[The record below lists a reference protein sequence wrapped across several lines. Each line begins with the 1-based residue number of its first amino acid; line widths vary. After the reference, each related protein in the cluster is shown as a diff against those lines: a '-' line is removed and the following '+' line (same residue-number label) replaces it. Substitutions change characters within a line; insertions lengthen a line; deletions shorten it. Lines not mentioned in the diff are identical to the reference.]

1 MRNNF
6 LKSNLIVIFF
16 NLAKRL
22 TEKQKE
28 EIKINFL
35 DNQSVEFLS
44 EKFNCTKMTIIR
56 NLKKSL
62 GEIKYKEILNRLNA
76 TLDIKNEK
84 LLENDNQ
91 QINEKNKI
99 NKTDDTSI
107 SIGTS
112 NEDKINPFESFIE
125 ITPLDH
131 DFESVSQKDISSIP
145 LSEIKLPKVVF
156 LIVKKEIELE
166 TKYLKDYPEWQFL
179 PQNDL
184 KRKTIE
190 IHFDLKTAKRI
201 CNKDQK
207 VLKVPNTD
215 VFRIVAP
222 ILISRGISRI
232 VTAENLISI

>member
-1 MRNNF
+1 
-6 LKSNLIVIFF
+6 L

-22 TEKQKE
+22 SEKQKE

-35 DNQSVEFLS
+35 DNQSVEILS
-44 EKFNCTKMTIIR
+44 EKFNCTKTTIIR

-62 GEIKYKEILNRLNA
+62 GEKKYKEILNRLNEP
-76 TLDIKNEK
+76 LDIEGENF
-84 LLENDNQ
+84 LENDNKQ
-91 QINEKNKI
+91 TFEENIIK
-99 NKTDDTSI
+99 KTDDTSI
-107 SIGTS
+107 GIS
-112 NEDKINPFESFIE
+112 NEDKTSPFESFIE

-131 DFESVSQKDISSIP
+131 DFEDVSQKDISSIP
-145 LSEIKLPKVVF
+145 LSEIKLPNMVF

-190 IHFDLKTAKRI
+190 IHFDLKTAKRM

-207 VLKVPNTD
+207 VIKVPNTD

-222 ILISRGISRI
+222 ILMSRGISRI
-232 VTAENLISI
+232 VAAENLISI

>member
-1 MRNNF
+1 MRDNF
-6 LKSNLIVIFF
+6 LKLNLSVIF

-22 TEKQKE
+22 TEKQKD
-28 EIKINFL
+28 EIKTNFL
-35 DNQSVEFLS
+35 DNQSIEFLS
-44 EKFNCTKMTIIR
+44 KKFNCTKMTIIR

-62 GEIKYKEILNRLNA
+62 GEIRYKEILNRLNESFD
-76 TLDIKNEK
+76 TKDEK
-84 LLENDNQ
+84 LLKNDYQLTNKKN
-91 QINEKNKI
+91 QINKPH
-99 NKTDDTSI
+99 DTSI
-107 SIGTS
+107 SIGRS

-125 ITPLDH
+125 ITPLNH
-131 DFESVSQKDISSIP
+131 DFEDFSQKDISSIP
-145 LSEIKLPKVVF
+145 LSEIKLPNVVF

-179 PQNDL
+179 PQNEL

-207 VLKVPNTD
+207 VIKVPNTD

-222 ILISRGISRI
+222 MLISRGISRL

>member
-1 MRNNF
+1 M
-6 LKSNLIVIFF
+6 
-16 NLAKRL
+16 AKRL
-22 TEKQKE
+22 SEKQKE

-35 DNQSVEFLS
+35 DNQSVEILS
-44 EKFNCTKMTIIR
+44 EKFNCTKTTIIR

-62 GEIKYKEILNRLNA
+62 GEKKYKEILNRLNEPF
-76 TLDIKNEK
+76 DVEGEN
-84 LLENDNQ
+84 LLENDNKQ
-91 QINEKNKI
+91 TFEENIIK
-99 NKTDDTSI
+99 KTDDTSI
-107 SIGTS
+107 GIS
-112 NEDKINPFESFIE
+112 NEDRISPFESFIE

-131 DFESVSQKDISSIP
+131 DFEDVSQKDISSIP
-145 LSEIKLPKVVF
+145 LSEIKLPNMVF

-190 IHFDLKTAKRI
+190 IHFDLKTAKRM

-207 VLKVPNTD
+207 VIKVPNTD

-222 ILISRGISRI
+222 ILMSRGISRI

>member
-1 MRNNF
+1 MCDNI
-6 LKSNLIVIFF
+6 LKLNLIVLF

-44 EKFNCTKMTIIR
+44 EKFNCTKTTIIR

-62 GEIKYKEILNRLNA
+62 GEIKYKEILNKLNE
-76 TLDIKNEK
+76 TFHFKDEK
-84 LLENDNQ
+84 LLENDNEP
-91 QINEKNKI
+91 IYEKSIKNKFD
-99 NKTDDTSI
+99 NNSI
-107 SIGTS
+107 SIGRS

-131 DFESVSQKDISSIP
+131 DFEDVSQKDISSIP
-145 LSEIKLPKVVF
+145 LSEIKLPNVVF

-232 VTAENLISI
+232 VTADNLISI

>member
-1 MRNNF
+1 M
-6 LKSNLIVIFF
+6 
-16 NLAKRL
+16 AKRL

-28 EIKINFL
+28 EIKIDFL
-35 DNQSVEFLS
+35 DNQTVEFLS
-44 EKFNCTKMTIIR
+44 EKFNCTKTTIIR

-84 LLENDNQ
+84 LFKNDNQ
-91 QINEKNKI
+91 QTIEKNKK
-99 NKTDDTSI
+99 NNPDNI
-107 SIGTS
+107 SSSKGLS
-112 NEDKINPFESFIE
+112 NVDKINTFESFIE

-131 DFESVSQKDISSIP
+131 DFEAVSQKDISSIP
-145 LSEIKLPKVVF
+145 LSDIKLPNVVF

-179 PQNDL
+179 PQVDL
-184 KRKTIE
+184 QRKTIE
-190 IHFDLKTAKRI
+190 IHFDLKTAKRM

-207 VLKVPNTD
+207 VIKVPNTD

>member
-1 MRNNF
+1 M
-6 LKSNLIVIFF
+6 
-16 NLAKRL
+16 AKRL
-22 TEKQKE
+22 SEKQKE

-35 DNQSVEFLS
+35 DNQSVEILS
-44 EKFNCTKMTIIR
+44 EKFNCTKTTIIR

-62 GEIKYKEILNRLNA
+62 GEKKYKEILNRLNEPF
-76 TLDIKNEK
+76 DIEGENF
-84 LLENDNQ
+84 LENDNKQ
-91 QINEKNKI
+91 TFEDNIIKN
-99 NKTDDTSI
+99 TEDT

-112 NEDKINPFESFIE
+112 NEDKISPFESFIE

-131 DFESVSQKDISSIP
+131 DFEDVPQKDISSIP
-145 LSEIKLPKVVF
+145 LSEIKLPNIVF

-190 IHFDLKTAKRI
+190 IHFDLKTAKRM

-207 VLKVPNTD
+207 VIKVPNTD

-222 ILISRGISRI
+222 ILMSRGISRI

>member
-1 MRNNF
+1 M
-6 LKSNLIVIFF
+6 
-16 NLAKRL
+16 AKRL

-35 DNQSVEFLS
+35 DNQSIDNLS
-44 EKFNCTKMTIIR
+44 EKFICSKTTIIR

-62 GEIKYKEILNRLNA
+62 GEKKYKEILNRSNP
-76 TLDIKNEK
+76 TLDIEDDKLAKNEI
-84 LLENDNQ
+84 Q
-91 QINEKNKI
+91 QTYETNKI
-99 NKTDDTSI
+99 NKTYDTST
-107 SIGTS
+107 SLGRS
-112 NEDKINPFESFIE
+112 NEDKINSFESFIE
-125 ITPLDH
+125 ITPLNH
-131 DFESVSQKDISSIP
+131 DFEDLSQKDISSIP
-145 LSEIKLPKVVF
+145 LSEIKLPNIVF
-156 LIVKKEIELE
+156 LIVKKEIELV

-190 IHFDLKTAKRI
+190 IHFDLKTAKRM

-232 VTAENLISI
+232 VTSENLISI

>member
-1 MRNNF
+1 M
-6 LKSNLIVIFF
+6 

-35 DNQSVEFLS
+35 DNKSVEFLS
-44 EKFNCTKMTIIR
+44 EKFNCTKTTIIR

-62 GEIKYKEILNRLNA
+62 GEIKYNEILNRLNA
-76 TLDIKNEK
+76 TFDLKNK
-84 LLENDNQ
+84 NLLENDNQ

-99 NKTDDTSI
+99 NKSDDTSI
-107 SIGTS
+107 SIGIS

-131 DFESVSQKDISSIP
+131 DFEAVSQKDISSIP
-145 LSEIKLPKVVF
+145 LSEIKLPNMVF

-184 KRKTIE
+184 QRKTIE

-207 VLKVPNTD
+207 VIKVPNTD

-222 ILISRGISRI
+222 ILMSRGISRI
-232 VTAENLISI
+232 VAAENLISI

>member
-1 MRNNF
+1 M
-6 LKSNLIVIFF
+6 

-35 DNQSVEFLS
+35 DNQSVELLS
-44 EKFNCTKMTIIR
+44 EKFNCTKTTIIR

-76 TLDIKNEK
+76 TLDLKNEN

-99 NKTDDTSI
+99 NKYDDTSI
-107 SIGTS
+107 SKGIS

-131 DFESVSQKDISSIP
+131 DFETVSQKDISSIP
-145 LSEIKLPKVVF
+145 LSEMKLPSVVF

-184 KRKTIE
+184 QRKTIE

-207 VLKVPNTD
+207 VIKVPNTD

-222 ILISRGISRI
+222 ILMSRGISRI

>member
-1 MRNNF
+1 
-6 LKSNLIVIFF
+6 
-16 NLAKRL
+16 LAKRL

-35 DNQSVEFLS
+35 DNQSVDFLS
-44 EKFNCTKMTIIR
+44 EKFKCTKTTIIR
-56 NLKKSL
+56 NLKKSI
-62 GEIKYKEILNRLNA
+62 GEAKYKEILNKSNA
-76 TLDIKNEK
+76 TFDEK
-84 LLENDNQ
+84 DEILLEN
-91 QINEKNKI
+91 KNKLI
-99 NKTDDTSI
+99 IDKNKTNKPDYTSL
-107 SIGTS
+107 SLGKS
-112 NEDKINPFESFIE
+112 NEDKINPFDSFIE

-131 DFESVSQKDISSIP
+131 DFEDFSQKDISSIP
-145 LSEIKLPKVVF
+145 LSEIKLPNVVF

-190 IHFDLKTAKRI
+190 IHFDLKNAKRI

-207 VLKVPNTD
+207 VIKVPNTD

>member
-1 MRNNF
+1 M
-6 LKSNLIVIFF
+6 
-16 NLAKRL
+16 AKRL

-35 DNQSVEFLS
+35 DNQSLEILS
-44 EKFNCTKMTIIR
+44 QKFNCTKTTIIR

-62 GEIKYKEILNRLNA
+62 GEKKYKEILNILNS
-76 TLDIKNEK
+76 TFDIKDEK
-84 LLENDNQ
+84 LPDNIQ
-91 QINEKNKI
+91 QNNEINKI
-99 NKTDDTSI
+99 NQPDDTSI
-107 SIGTS
+107 LIDRS

-131 DFESVSQKDISSIP
+131 DFEDVSQKDISSIP
-145 LSEIKLPKVVF
+145 LSKIKLPNMVF

-190 IHFDLKTAKRI
+190 IHFDLKTAKRM

-222 ILISRGISRI
+222 ILVSRGISRI

>member
-1 MRNNF
+1 M
-6 LKSNLIVIFF
+6 
-16 NLAKRL
+16 AKRL
-22 TEKQKE
+22 SEKQKE

-35 DNQSVEFLS
+35 DNQSVEILS
-44 EKFNCTKMTIIR
+44 EKFNCTKTTIIR

-62 GEIKYKEILNRLNA
+62 GEKKYKEILNRSNEPF
-76 TLDIKNEK
+76 DIEGEN
-84 LLENDNQ
+84 LLENDNKQ
-91 QINEKNKI
+91 TFEENIIK
-99 NKTDDTSI
+99 KTEDTSI
-107 SIGTS
+107 GIS
-112 NEDKINPFESFIE
+112 NEDKISPFESFIE

-131 DFESVSQKDISSIP
+131 DFEDVSQKDISSIP
-145 LSEIKLPKVVF
+145 LSEIKLPNMVF

-184 KRKTIE
+184 NRKTLE
-190 IHFDLKTAKRI
+190 LHFDLKTAKRI

-207 VLKVPNTD
+207 VIKVPNTD

-222 ILISRGISRI
+222 ILLSRGISRI

>member
-1 MRNNF
+1 M
-6 LKSNLIVIFF
+6 
-16 NLAKRL
+16 AKRL

-35 DNQSVEFLS
+35 DNQSVDLLS
-44 EKFNCTKMTIIR
+44 EKFKCTKTTIIR

-76 TLDIKNEK
+76 TFDLKNEN
-84 LLENDNQ
+84 LLVNDNQ

-107 SIGTS
+107 SINIS

-131 DFESVSQKDISSIP
+131 NFEAVSQKDISSIP
-145 LSEIKLPKVVF
+145 LSEIKLPNMVF

-184 KRKTIE
+184 QRKTIE

-207 VLKVPNTD
+207 VIKVPNTD

-222 ILISRGISRI
+222 ILMSRGISRI

>member
-1 MRNNF
+1 MYKIR
-6 LKSNLIVIFF
+6 
-16 NLAKRL
+16 
-22 TEKQKE
+22 

-44 EKFNCTKMTIIR
+44 EKFNCTKTTIIR

-62 GEIKYKEILNRLNA
+62 GEIKYNEILNRLNA
-76 TLDIKNEK
+76 TFDLKNK
-84 LLENDNQ
+84 NLLENDNQ

-99 NKTDDTSI
+99 NKSEDTSI
-107 SIGTS
+107 SIGIS
-112 NEDKINPFESFIE
+112 KEDKINPFESFIE

-131 DFESVSQKDISSIP
+131 DFEAVSQKDISSIP
-145 LSEIKLPKVVF
+145 LSEIKLPNMVF

-184 KRKTIE
+184 QRKTIE

-207 VLKVPNTD
+207 VIKVPNTD

-222 ILISRGISRI
+222 ILMSRGISRI

>member
-1 MRNNF
+1 M
-6 LKSNLIVIFF
+6 
-16 NLAKRL
+16 AKRL

-35 DNQSVEFLS
+35 DNQSVEILS
-44 EKFNCTKMTIIR
+44 EKFNCTKTTIIR

-62 GEIKYKEILNRLNA
+62 GEKKYKEILNRLNEPF
-76 TLDIKNEK
+76 DVEGEN
-84 LLENDNQ
+84 LLENDNKQ
-91 QINEKNKI
+91 TFEENIIK
-99 NKTDDTSI
+99 KTDDTSI
-107 SIGTS
+107 GIS

-125 ITPLDH
+125 ITPLEH
-131 DFESVSQKDISSIP
+131 NFEDVSQKDISSIP
-145 LSEIKLPKVVF
+145 LSDVKLPNMVF

-190 IHFDLKTAKRI
+190 IHFDLKTAKRM

-207 VLKVPNTD
+207 VIKVPNTD

-222 ILISRGISRI
+222 ILMSRGISRI

>member
-1 MRNNF
+1 M
-6 LKSNLIVIFF
+6 

-44 EKFNCTKMTIIR
+44 EKFNCTKTTIIR

-76 TLDIKNEK
+76 TFEIKNEK

-131 DFESVSQKDISSIP
+131 DFEGVSQKDISSIP
-145 LSEIKLPKVVF
+145 LSEIKLPNMVF

-166 TKYLKDYPEWQFL
+166 TKYLRDYPEWQFL

-184 KRKTIE
+184 QRKTIE

-222 ILISRGISRI
+222 ILMSRGISRI

>member
-1 MRNNF
+1 
-6 LKSNLIVIFF
+6 
-16 NLAKRL
+16 LAKRL
-22 TEKQKE
+22 SEKQKE

-35 DNQSVEFLS
+35 DNQSVEILS
-44 EKFNCTKMTIIR
+44 EKFNCTKTTIIR

-62 GEIKYKEILNRLNA
+62 GEKKYKEILNRLNEP
-76 TLDIKNEK
+76 LDIEGENF
-84 LLENDNQ
+84 LENDNKQ
-91 QINEKNKI
+91 TFEENIIK
-99 NKTDDTSI
+99 KTDDTSI
-107 SIGTS
+107 GIS
-112 NEDKINPFESFIE
+112 NEDKTSPFESFIE

-131 DFESVSQKDISSIP
+131 DFEDVSQKDISSIP
-145 LSEIKLPKVVF
+145 LSEIKLPNMVF

-190 IHFDLKTAKRI
+190 IHFDLKTAKRM

-207 VLKVPNTD
+207 VIKVPNTD

-222 ILISRGISRI
+222 ILMSRGISRI

>member
-1 MRNNF
+1 M
-6 LKSNLIVIFF
+6 
-16 NLAKRL
+16 AKRL
-22 TEKQKE
+22 SEKQKE

-35 DNQSVEFLS
+35 DNQSVEILS
-44 EKFNCTKMTIIR
+44 EKFNCTKTTIIR

-62 GEIKYKEILNRLNA
+62 GEKKYKEILNRLNEPF
-76 TLDIKNEK
+76 DIEGQN
-84 LLENDNQ
+84 LLENDNKQ
-91 QINEKNKI
+91 TFEENTIK
-99 NKTDDTSI
+99 KTEDTSI
-107 SIGTS
+107 GIS
-112 NEDKINPFESFIE
+112 NEDKISPFESFIE

-131 DFESVSQKDISSIP
+131 DFEDVTQKDISSIP
-145 LSEIKLPKVVF
+145 LSEIKLPNMVF

-190 IHFDLKTAKRI
+190 IHFDLKTAKRM

-207 VLKVPNTD
+207 VIKVPNTD

-222 ILISRGISRI
+222 ILMSRGISRI

>member
-1 MRNNF
+1 M
-6 LKSNLIVIFF
+6 
-16 NLAKRL
+16 AKRL
-22 TEKQKE
+22 SEKQKE

-35 DNQSVEFLS
+35 DNQSVEILS
-44 EKFNCTKMTIIR
+44 EKFNCTKTTIIR

-62 GEIKYKEILNRLNA
+62 GEKKYKEILNRLNEPF
-76 TLDIKNEK
+76 DIEGENFLEK
-84 LLENDNQ
+84 DNKQTFEEN
-91 QINEKNKI
+91 IIK
-99 NKTDDTSI
+99 KTDDTSI
-107 SIGTS
+107 GIS
-112 NEDKINPFESFIE
+112 NEDKTSPFESFIE

-131 DFESVSQKDISSIP
+131 DFEDVSQKDISSIP
-145 LSEIKLPKVVF
+145 LSEIKLPNMVF

-190 IHFDLKTAKRI
+190 IHFDLKTAKRM

-207 VLKVPNTD
+207 VIKVPNTD

>member
-1 MRNNF
+1 M
-6 LKSNLIVIFF
+6 
-16 NLAKRL
+16 AKRL

-35 DNQSVEFLS
+35 ANQSVEFLS
-44 EKFNCTKMTIIR
+44 EKFNCTKTTIIR

-62 GEIKYKEILNRLNA
+62 GEKKYKEILNRLNEPF
-76 TLDIKNEK
+76 DVEGEN
-84 LLENDNQ
+84 LLENENQ
-91 QINEKNKI
+91 LTIEKNKV
-99 NKTDDTSI
+99 NKSEDTSI
-107 SIGTS
+107 SKSRS
-112 NEDKINPFESFIE
+112 NEDKIDPFESFIE

-131 DFESVSQKDISSIP
+131 DFEDVSQKDISSIP
-145 LSEIKLPKVVF
+145 LSEIKLPNMVF

-184 KRKTIE
+184 NRKTIE
-190 IHFDLKTAKRI
+190 LHFDLKTAKRM

-207 VLKVPNTD
+207 VIKVPNTD

-222 ILISRGISRI
+222 ILMSRGISRI

>member
-1 MRNNF
+1 
-6 LKSNLIVIFF
+6 
-16 NLAKRL
+16 LAKRL
-22 TEKQKE
+22 SEKQKE

-35 DNQSVEFLS
+35 DNQSVEILS
-44 EKFNCTKMTIIR
+44 EKFNCTKTTIIR

-62 GEIKYKEILNRLNA
+62 GEKKYKEILNRLNEPF
-76 TLDIKNEK
+76 DVEGEN

-91 QINEKNKI
+91 QINEKNK
-99 NKTDDTSI
+99 TDDTSI
-107 SIGTS
+107 SNGIS

-125 ITPLDH
+125 LTPLEH
-131 DFESVSQKDISSIP
+131 DFEAVSQKDISSIP
-145 LSEIKLPKVVF
+145 LSEIKLPNMVF

-184 KRKTIE
+184 QRKTIE

-207 VLKVPNTD
+207 VIKVPNTD

-222 ILISRGISRI
+222 ILMSRGISRI
-232 VTAENLISI
+232 VAAENLISI

>member
-1 MRNNF
+1 
-6 LKSNLIVIFF
+6 
-16 NLAKRL
+16 LAKRL
-22 TEKQKE
+22 SEKQKE

-35 DNQSVEFLS
+35 DNQSVEILS
-44 EKFNCTKMTIIR
+44 EKFNCTKTTIIR

-62 GEIKYKEILNRLNA
+62 GEKKYKEILNRLNEPF
-76 TLDIKNEK
+76 DVEGEN
-84 LLENDNQ
+84 LLENDNKQ
-91 QINEKNKI
+91 TFEENIIK
-99 NKTDDTSI
+99 KTEDTSI
-107 SIGTS
+107 GIS
-112 NEDKINPFESFIE
+112 NEDKISPFESFIE

-131 DFESVSQKDISSIP
+131 DFEDVSQKDISSIP
-145 LSEIKLPKVVF
+145 LSEIKLPNMVF

-190 IHFDLKTAKRI
+190 IHFDLKTAKRM

-207 VLKVPNTD
+207 VIKVPNTD

-222 ILISRGISRI
+222 ILMSRGISRI

>member
-1 MRNNF
+1 M
-6 LKSNLIVIFF
+6 
-16 NLAKRL
+16 AKRL

-28 EIKINFL
+28 EIKIDFL

-44 EKFNCTKMTIIR
+44 KKFNCTKTTIIR

-62 GEIKYKEILNRLNA
+62 GEIKYEEILNRLNA

-91 QINEKNKI
+91 QTIEKNKI
-99 NKTDDTSI
+99 DDTSI
-107 SIGTS
+107 SIGLS
-112 NEDKINPFESFIE
+112 NVDKINPFESFIE

-131 DFESVSQKDISSIP
+131 DFEAVSQKDISSIP
-145 LSEIKLPKVVF
+145 LSEIKLPNIVF

-184 KRKTIE
+184 QRKTIE

-207 VLKVPNTD
+207 VIKVPNTD

-222 ILISRGISRI
+222 ILMSRGISRI

>member
-1 MRNNF
+1 M
-6 LKSNLIVIFF
+6 
-16 NLAKRL
+16 AKRL
-22 TEKQKE
+22 TEKQKD

-35 DNQSVEFLS
+35 DNKSVEFLS
-44 EKFNCTKMTIIR
+44 KNYNCTKTTIIR

-62 GEIKYKEILNRLNA
+62 GEIKYKEILNRLNP
-76 TLDIKNEK
+76 TFDKKDEK
-84 LLENDNQ
+84 LTKNDNQ
-91 QINEKNKI
+91 PTNEKNKI
-99 NKTDDTSI
+99 NRTNDSSI
-107 SIGTS
+107 SSIGKS
-112 NEDKINPFESFIE
+112 NDDKINPFESFIE

-131 DFESVSQKDISSIP
+131 DFEDVSQKDISSIP
-145 LSEIKLPKVVF
+145 LSEIKLPNVVF

-190 IHFDLKTAKRI
+190 IHFDLKNAKRI

-207 VLKVPNTD
+207 VIKVPNTD

-222 ILISRGISRI
+222 ILISRGISRL

>member
-1 MRNNF
+1 M
-6 LKSNLIVIFF
+6 
-16 NLAKRL
+16 AKRL
-22 TEKQKE
+22 SEKQKE

-35 DNQSVEFLS
+35 DNQSVEILS
-44 EKFNCTKMTIIR
+44 EKFNCTKTTIIR

-62 GEIKYKEILNRLNA
+62 GEKKYKEILNRLNEPF
-76 TLDIKNEK
+76 DIEGQN
-84 LLENDNQ
+84 LLENDNKQ
-91 QINEKNKI
+91 TFEENIIK
-99 NKTDDTSI
+99 KTEDTSI
-107 SIGTS
+107 GIS
-112 NEDKINPFESFIE
+112 NEDKISPFESFIE

-131 DFESVSQKDISSIP
+131 DFEDVSQKDISSIP
-145 LSEIKLPKVVF
+145 LSEIKLPNMVF

-190 IHFDLKTAKRI
+190 IHFDLKTAKRM

-207 VLKVPNTD
+207 VIKVPNTD

-222 ILISRGISRI
+222 ILMSRGISRI

>member
-1 MRNNF
+1 M
-6 LKSNLIVIFF
+6 
-16 NLAKRL
+16 AKRL

-44 EKFNCTKMTIIR
+44 EKFNCTKTTIIR

-76 TLDIKNEK
+76 TFDIKNEK

-107 SIGTS
+107 SIGLS

-131 DFESVSQKDISSIP
+131 DFEAVSQKDISSIP
-145 LSEIKLPKVVF
+145 LSEIKLPNMVF

-190 IHFDLKTAKRI
+190 IHFDLKTAKRM

-207 VLKVPNTD
+207 VIKVPNTD

-222 ILISRGISRI
+222 ILMSRGISRI

>member
-1 MRNNF
+1 M
-6 LKSNLIVIFF
+6 

-22 TEKQKE
+22 SEKQKE

-35 DNQSVEFLS
+35 DNQSVEILS
-44 EKFNCTKMTIIR
+44 EKFNCTKTTIIR

-62 GEIKYKEILNRLNA
+62 GEKKYKEILNRLNEP
-76 TLDIKNEK
+76 LDIEGDNF
-84 LLENDNQ
+84 LENDNKQ
-91 QINEKNKI
+91 TFEENIIK
-99 NKTDDTSI
+99 KTDDTSI
-107 SIGTS
+107 GIS
-112 NEDKINPFESFIE
+112 NEDKTSPFESFIE

-131 DFESVSQKDISSIP
+131 DFEDVSQKDISSIP
-145 LSEIKLPKVVF
+145 LSEIKLPNMVF

-207 VLKVPNTD
+207 VIKVPNTD

-222 ILISRGISRI
+222 ILMSRGISRI

>member
-1 MRNNF
+1 M
-6 LKSNLIVIFF
+6 
-16 NLAKRL
+16 AKRL

-44 EKFNCTKMTIIR
+44 EKFNCTKTTIIR

-76 TLDIKNEK
+76 TFDLKNK
-84 LLENDNQ
+84 NWIENDNQ

-107 SIGTS
+107 SINIS

-131 DFESVSQKDISSIP
+131 DFEDVSQKDISSIP
-145 LSEIKLPKVVF
+145 LSEIKLPNMVF

-184 KRKTIE
+184 QRKTIE

-207 VLKVPNTD
+207 VIKVPNTD

-222 ILISRGISRI
+222 ILMSRGISRI

>member
-1 MRNNF
+1 M
-6 LKSNLIVIFF
+6 
-16 NLAKRL
+16 AKRL

-35 DNQSVEFLS
+35 DNQSIDNLS
-44 EKFNCTKMTIIR
+44 EKFNCSKTTIIR

-62 GEIKYKEILNRLNA
+62 GEKKYKEILNRLNTTA
-76 TLDIKNEK
+76 DIEDEK
-84 LLENDNQ
+84 LAENENQ
-91 QINEKNKI
+91 QTFETNKI
-99 NKTDDTSI
+99 NKTYETSTSI
-107 SIGTS
+107 GRS
-112 NEDKINPFESFIE
+112 NEDKINSFESFIE
-125 ITPLDH
+125 ITPLNH
-131 DFESVSQKDISSIP
+131 DFEDLSQKDISSIP
-145 LSEIKLPKVVF
+145 LSEIKLPNLVF
-156 LIVKKEIELE
+156 LIVKKEIELV

-190 IHFDLKTAKRI
+190 IHFDLKTAKRM

-232 VTAENLISI
+232 VTSENLISI

>member
-1 MRNNF
+1 
-6 LKSNLIVIFF
+6 LI
-16 NLAKRL
+16 LAKRL

-35 DNQSVEFLS
+35 ANQSVELLS
-44 EKFNCTKMTIIR
+44 EKFNCTKTTIIR

-62 GEIKYKEILNRLNA
+62 GEKKYEEILNRLN
-76 TLDIKNEK
+76 TPFDIKNEK
-84 LLENDNQ
+84 LLENDNKQ
-91 QINEKNKI
+91 TFEKNIIK
-99 NKTDDTSI
+99 KTDDD
-107 SIGTS
+107 SIGIS
-112 NEDKINPFESFIE
+112 NTDKINPFESFIE
-125 ITPLDH
+125 ITPLEH
-131 DFESVSQKDISSIP
+131 NFEDVSQKDISSIP
-145 LSEIKLPKVVF
+145 LSEIKLPNMVF

-184 KRKTIE
+184 NRKTIE
-190 IHFDLKTAKRI
+190 LHFDLKTAKRL

-207 VLKVPNTD
+207 VIKVPNTD

-222 ILISRGISRI
+222 ILMSRGISRI

>member
-1 MRNNF
+1 M
-6 LKSNLIVIFF
+6 
-16 NLAKRL
+16 AKRL
-22 TEKQKE
+22 SEKQKE

-35 DNQSVEFLS
+35 DNQSVEILS
-44 EKFNCTKMTIIR
+44 EKFNCTKTTIIR

-62 GEIKYKEILNRLNA
+62 GEKKYKEILNRLNEPF
-76 TLDIKNEK
+76 DIEGENF
-84 LLENDNQ
+84 LENDNKQ
-91 QINEKNKI
+91 TFEDNIIK
-99 NKTDDTSI
+99 KTEDTSI
-107 SIGTS
+107 GIS
-112 NEDKINPFESFIE
+112 NEDKISPFESFIE

-131 DFESVSQKDISSIP
+131 DFEDVSQKDISSIP
-145 LSEIKLPKVVF
+145 LSEIKLPNMVF

-190 IHFDLKTAKRI
+190 IHFDLKTAKRM

-207 VLKVPNTD
+207 VIKVPNTD

-222 ILISRGISRI
+222 ILMSRGISRI

>member
-1 MRNNF
+1 M
-6 LKSNLIVIFF
+6 

-44 EKFNCTKMTIIR
+44 EKFNCTKTTIIR

-62 GEIKYKEILNRLNA
+62 GEIKYNEILNRLNA
-76 TLDIKNEK
+76 TFDLKNK
-84 LLENDNQ
+84 NLLENDNQ

-107 SIGTS
+107 SINIS

-131 DFESVSQKDISSIP
+131 DFEAVSQKDISSIP
-145 LSEIKLPKVVF
+145 LSEIKLPNIVF

-184 KRKTIE
+184 QRKTIE

-207 VLKVPNTD
+207 VIKVPNTD

>member
-1 MRNNF
+1 M
-6 LKSNLIVIFF
+6 

-22 TEKQKE
+22 SEKQKE

-35 DNQSVEFLS
+35 DNQSVEILS
-44 EKFNCTKMTIIR
+44 EKFNCTKTTIIR

-62 GEIKYKEILNRLNA
+62 GEKKYKEILNRLNEP
-76 TLDIKNEK
+76 LDIEGENF
-84 LLENDNQ
+84 LENDNKQ
-91 QINEKNKI
+91 TFEENIIK
-99 NKTDDTSI
+99 KTDDTSI
-107 SIGTS
+107 GIS
-112 NEDKINPFESFIE
+112 NEDKTSPFESFIE

-131 DFESVSQKDISSIP
+131 DFEDVSQKDISSIP
-145 LSEIKLPKVVF
+145 LSEIKLPNKVF

-207 VLKVPNTD
+207 VIKVPNTD

-222 ILISRGISRI
+222 ILMSRGISRI
-232 VTAENLISI
+232 VAAENLISI

>member
-1 MRNNF
+1 M
-6 LKSNLIVIFF
+6 
-16 NLAKRL
+16 AKRL
-22 TEKQKE
+22 SEKQKE

-35 DNQSVEFLS
+35 DNQSVEILS
-44 EKFNCTKMTIIR
+44 EKFNCTKTTIIR

-62 GEIKYKEILNRLNA
+62 GEKKYKEILNRLNEPF
-76 TLDIKNEK
+76 DIEGENF
-84 LLENDNQ
+84 LENDNKQ
-91 QINEKNKI
+91 TFEDNIIKN
-99 NKTDDTSI
+99 TEDT

-112 NEDKINPFESFIE
+112 NEDNISPFESFIE

-131 DFESVSQKDISSIP
+131 DFEDVPQKDISSIP
-145 LSEIKLPKVVF
+145 LSDIKLPNIVF

-190 IHFDLKTAKRI
+190 IHFDLKTAKRM

-207 VLKVPNTD
+207 VIKVPNTD

-222 ILISRGISRI
+222 ILMSRGISRI

>member
-1 MRNNF
+1 M
-6 LKSNLIVIFF
+6 
-16 NLAKRL
+16 AKRL

-28 EIKINFL
+28 EIKSSFL

-44 EKFNCTKMTIIR
+44 EKFNCTKTTIIR

-62 GEIKYKEILNRLNA
+62 GEIKYNEILNRLNA
-76 TLDIKNEK
+76 TFDLKNK
-84 LLENDNQ
+84 NLLENDNQ

-99 NKTDDTSI
+99 NKSDDTSI
-107 SIGTS
+107 SIGIS

-131 DFESVSQKDISSIP
+131 DFEAVSQKDISSIP
-145 LSEIKLPKVVF
+145 LSEIKLPNMVF

-184 KRKTIE
+184 QRKTIE

-207 VLKVPNTD
+207 VIKVPNTD

-222 ILISRGISRI
+222 ILMSRGISRI
-232 VTAENLISI
+232 VAAENLISI

>member
-1 MRNNF
+1 M
-6 LKSNLIVIFF
+6 
-16 NLAKRL
+16 AKRL
-22 TEKQKE
+22 TQKQKE
-28 EIKINFL
+28 EIKNNFL

-44 EKFNCTKMTIIR
+44 EKFSCTKTTIIR
-56 NLKKSL
+56 NLKKIL
-62 GEIKYKEILNRLNA
+62 GEEKYSEMLNRSNPIF
-76 TLDIKNEK
+76 DKKDEK
-84 LLENDNQ
+84 LFENFNQ
-91 QINEKNKI
+91 LTNEKNKI
-99 NKTDDTSI
+99 NKSDDTSI
-107 SIGTS
+107 SIDSS
-112 NEDKINPFESFIE
+112 NEDKIIPFESFVE

-131 DFESVSQKDISSIP
+131 DFEDVSQKDISSIP
-145 LSEIKLPKVVF
+145 LSDIKLPNVVF
-156 LIVKKEIELE
+156 LIVKKEIELV

-190 IHFDLKTAKRI
+190 IHFDLKTAKRM

-232 VTAENLISI
+232 VTSENLISI

>member
-1 MRNNF
+1 M
-6 LKSNLIVIFF
+6 
-16 NLAKRL
+16 AKRL
-22 TEKQKE
+22 SEKQKE

-35 DNQSVEFLS
+35 ANQSVEFLS
-44 EKFNCTKMTIIR
+44 EKFNCTKTTIIR

-62 GEIKYKEILNRLNA
+62 GEKKYKEILNRLNEPF
-76 TLDIKNEK
+76 DEEGEN
-84 LLENDNQ
+84 LLENDNKQ
-91 QINEKNKI
+91 TFEENIIK
-99 NKTDDTSI
+99 KTEDTSI
-107 SIGTS
+107 GIS
-112 NEDKINPFESFIE
+112 NEDKISPFESFIE

-131 DFESVSQKDISSIP
+131 DFEDVSQKDISSIP
-145 LSEIKLPKVVF
+145 LSEIKLPNMVF

-166 TKYLKDYPEWQFL
+166 PKYLKDYPEWQFL

-190 IHFDLKTAKRI
+190 IHFDLKTAKRM

-207 VLKVPNTD
+207 VIKVPNTD

-222 ILISRGISRI
+222 ILMSRGISRI